1 MRRTVILVACWLL
14 VVGSGI
20 VAAAAETDQIQAW
33 LGQLDDEEFARREA
47 ATERLR
53 EAGDA
58 SIEALAAG
66 AVSSSPE
73 AAWRAGEALKQI
85 ALNGNEQTIDRVAAA
100 LERVGKTG
108 RGGMHQV
115 VAEIR
120 ARQRQL
126 RHDRA
131 ALQIRKLGGGLS
143 GGFGEGLPA
152 GFMMAA
158 PVFLEEVEE
167 VLDAPLVP
175 VAVAVDVPPAKE
187 APRLEADEAL
197 PLPEKAVLEE
207 VVADL
212 FPAEE
217 AAAAEAIIHIPL
229 LIEEEE
235 EVLGG
240 VGGGFMAVD
249 IAFGVGGMGD
259 EVDPAGTLQIAES
272 LALGPEWRG
281 GDQGLAVLRDLPDIT
296 TVAIGGAKLTDAA
309 LEHIAAL
316 PKLRS
321 INIRGT
327 KFSAAALRKLH
338 RARPSAYMFCQGEA
352 MVGIHADTTGSC
364 VLSSVYPGSGA
375 FDAGLL
381 AGDKIVAIDDLEIRD
396 FSELTIS
403 VYARGVGEK
412 LKMEFERDGKRQTA
426 HVELRARKVLEP

>member
-1 MRRTVILVACWLL
+1 VFVA
-14 VVGSGI
+14 GGG
-20 VAAAAETDQIQAW
+20 VAAAAETDQIQSW
-33 LGQLDDEEFARREA
+33 LAQLDDEEFARREA
-47 ATERLR
+47 ATARLR

-100 LERVGKTG
+100 LERVGKTS

-126 RHDRA
+126 RNDRA
-131 ALQIRKLGGGLS
+131 ALQIRQLGGGLS
-143 GGFGEGLPA
+143 GGFGEGSPA
-152 GFMMAA
+152 GFIIGA
-158 PVFLEEVEE
+158 PVFLEAVDAGPEVIEKAE
-167 VLDAPLVP
+167 VADVE
-175 VAVAVDVPPAKE
+175 VAVDVLPAAE
-187 APRLEADEAL
+187 APRAAAEEPL

-217 AAAAEAIIHIPL
+217 AAAAEAPLHIPL

-240 VGGGFMAVD
+240 IGGGLMAVD
-249 IAFGVGGMGD
+249 VAVGFGLGGDID
-259 EVDPAGTLQIAES
+259 ESGLQQAQS
-272 LALGPEWRG
+272 LSLGPEWRG
-281 GDQGLAVLRDLPDIT
+281 GDKGLAALRDLPDIT
-296 TVAIGGAKLTDAA
+296 TLAIGRAKLTDDA
-309 LEHIAAL
+309 LTHIAAL

-321 INIRGT
+321 ISIQGT

-338 RARPSAYMFCQGEA
+338 RARPNAYMFCQGEA

-364 VLSSVYPGSGA
+364 VLTSVYPGSGA
-375 FDAGLL
+375 FDAGLR

-403 VYARGVGEK
+403 VYARGIGEK